1 MKSRK
6 ASKQRQNAGPRTL
19 AIHAGEPRRHGVGA
33 AVVTEICRSSTF
45 TFSSTAEMKRWAEG
59 KSSAY
64 IYTRYGNPTLRVA
77 EEKIA
82 ALEGAE
88 AGVVTSSGMAAI
100 SSALLGALKQGD
112 EVISTAQLY
121 GGTYRLMRDVFPD
134 MGITV
139 RHVATSLDGIEALV
153 TPHTKVLYVETP
165 KAAAFAKKHNLVS
178 IIDNTFATPILQR
191 PIAMGFDMVV
201 HSATKY
207 LGGHSDIIAGAAA
220 GSQKWM
226 DRVRHMVIYL
236 GGSMDP
242 GAAFLLIRG
251 IKTMGV
257 RIQQQCANAM
267 AVAKFLEQHPE
278 VAQVHYPGLKSHAD
292 HALAKKQMKGF
303 GSMLA
308 FDLKGGLPAARQ
320 FCDRIQLFLL
330 AASLGGVESLV
341 VLPIYTSHYNMS
353 LDELAAAG
361 VTPGT
366 VRVSVGLEDVADL
379 LADLKQALAQRT

>member
-6 ASKQRQNAGPRTL
+6 APKHRQKTGPRTL

-88 AGVVTSSGMAAI
+88 AAVVTSSGMAAI

-112 EVISTAQLY
+112 ELISTAQLY
-121 GGTYRLMRDVFPD
+121 GGSYRLMRDVFPD
-134 MGITV
+134 LGITV
-139 RHVATSLDGIEALV
+139 RHVGTSLDGIESLV
-153 TPHTKVLYVETP
+153 TPRSKVLYIETP
-165 KAAAFAKKHNLVS
+165 TNPTLRLVNLENAIAFAKKHDLVS
-178 IIDNTFATPILQR
+178 IIDNTFATPILQK
-191 PIAMGFDMVV
+191 PIELGLDTVV

-207 LGGHSDIIAGAAA
+207 LASHSDIIAGAAA
-220 GSQKWM
+220 GSKKWM

-236 GGSMDP
+236 GAPMDL
-242 GAAFLLIRG
+242 GAALLLTRG

-257 RIQQQCANAM
+257 R
-267 AVAKFLEQHPE
+267 V
-278 VAQVHYPGLKSHAD
+278 
-292 HALAKKQMKGF
+292 
-303 GSMLA
+303 
-308 FDLKGGLPAARQ
+308 
-320 FCDRIQLFLL
+320 
-330 AASLGGVESLV
+330 
-341 VLPIYTSHYNMS
+341 
-353 LDELAAAG
+353 
-361 VTPGT
+361 
-366 VRVSVGLEDVADL
+366 
-379 LADLKQALAQRT
+379 